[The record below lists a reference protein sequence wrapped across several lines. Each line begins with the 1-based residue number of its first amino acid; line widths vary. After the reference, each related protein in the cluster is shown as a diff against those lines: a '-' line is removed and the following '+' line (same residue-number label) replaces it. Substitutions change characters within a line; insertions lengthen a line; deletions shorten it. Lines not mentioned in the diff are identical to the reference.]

1 MCLLDWARVICIR
14 WDVHL
19 TKDRSRAR
27 YGARSLALRAVRD
40 DHVSICRVGYCDCI
54 TDELQEFWVSY
65 RCTCA
70 CNISLAM
77 MILFATQCNC
87 ARLTIMSAL

>member
-27 YGARSLALRAVRD
+27 YGARSLALRAVKIV
-40 DHVSICRVGYCDCI
+40 HVSICQQGYRDRI
-54 TDELQEFWVSY
+54 ADEL
-65 RCTCA
+65 
-70 CNISLAM
+70 
-77 MILFATQCNC
+77 
-87 ARLTIMSAL
+87 